1 MIECRR
7 AALRWPGAPVQPGET
22 RNVRTKLRWV
32 LALAG
37 VTLLLSACGLSDP
50 SQSTF
55 EPAGPVAQK
64 QKDLFLGVFWVAVAV
79 FILVEG
85 GIVLIMVRYRHRKG
99 RERMPLQTHGH
110 TRLEIGWT
118 ILPTL
123 VLAGVMVP
131 TVGLLWD
138 LARDPGREALQ
149 ITVEGHQWW
158 WGFVY
163 TDLKTT
169 YGDQGPITTADVM
182 VIPEDTDVWLTLT
195 TAGGGARDA
204 NGVPDFEVVH
214 SFWVP
219 QLGGAQDV
227 VPNRVN
233 HLLLHGSEPGTYE
246 GQCKEFCGLQHGL
259 MKLRVVVLAADE
271 WESWVQNQS
280 TFAVAPTDEQ
290 AERGLGIFMEDRA
303 SGAGSCVSCHSIG
316 GLATGGAA
324 GPNLTHFADPTHS
337 CFAGCTWDTSD
348 LEALRTW
355 LRDPDAARLGS
366 KMPNYQLTEEEIDD
380 LIALLTSLE

>member
-1 MIECRR
+1 
-7 AALRWPGAPVQPGET
+7 
-22 RNVRTKLRWV
+22 V

-37 VTLLLSACGLSDP
+37 VALLLSACGLSEP

-79 FILVEG
+79 FVLVEG
-85 GIVLIMVRYRHRKG
+85 GIVLIMIRYRHRKG
-99 RERMPLQTHGH
+99 RDRMPLQTHGH

-118 ILPTL
+118 ILPTI

-138 LARDPGREALQ
+138 LARDPGPDALH

-163 TDLKTT
+163 TDLPTT
-169 YGDQGPITTADVM
+169 YDRELPITTADVM
-182 VIPEDTDVWLTLT
+182 VIPEDRDVWLTLT
-195 TAGGGARDA
+195 SKGGGARDA
-204 NGVPDFEVVH
+204 NGVQDFEVIH

-219 QLGGAQDV
+219 ELGGKQDV
-227 VPNRVN
+227 VPNREN
-233 HLLLHGSEPGTYE
+233 HLLLNGSEPGVYE
-246 GQCKEFCGLQHGL
+246 GQCAEFCGLQHGL
-259 MKLRVVVLAADE
+259 MQLRVVVLPEDE
-271 WESWVQNQS
+271 WQAWVQNQAS
-280 TFAVAPTDEQ
+280 FGVAPTDE
-290 AERGLGIFMEDRA
+290 AAMRGLDIFMDRP
-303 SGAGSCVSCHSIG
+303 GSEMPDCTSCHSIG
-316 GLATGGAA
+316 GLVTGEAVA
-324 GPNLTHFADPTHS
+324 PNLTHFADPTHS
-337 CFAGCTWDTSD
+337 CFTGCTWETSD
-348 LEALRTW
+348 LEALRSW